1 MSSLETQIMAAAH
14 ASARGQAHVAARTVE
29 RLVHRCDRTPDG
41 WAALSEV
48 LTRLLL
54 GGVAER
60 WQQGWQPADLVHVVG
75 RQLRAVHRQVCAVA
89 IDVEAEGYRSSPAG
103 DPGWLAQ
110 VDAVTDRPD
119 DAVDDGGGSTLFQPS
134 VDHEAS
140 RAGRAG
146 QNGRGGRDG
155 RDGRDG
161 RAPLV
166 ERVVTLAGGVH
177 DGLGAAIDVL
187 GLFQQLL
194 AQPRLC
200 PPPSEWGSTP
210 RARGSGRAADPKVTE
225 RVRALLAKAESTTFP
240 DEAEAFTAK
249 AQELIARHAI
259 DLALLEGQPVVGD
272 VVGRRILIDDPYG
285 RAKSVLVAVIARANR
300 SSAVF
305 NEGLGL
311 STVFGTP
318 SDLDAVELL
327 FASLLTQATAVMTA
341 AGRTGGARARGRAF
355 RRSFLLA
362 FAYRIGERLAEATAA
377 AVTDARAVHGD
388 NVLPVLASRDAAAE
402 EARDAAF
409 PQLRGQRITTSSPEG
424 WIAGRAAADQAR
436 LGPEGQLRAG

>member
-14 ASARGQAHVAARTVE
+14 ASARGQAHVAARTVA

-48 LTRLLL
+48 LSRLLV
-54 GGVAER
+54 GAVAER
-60 WQQGWQPADLVHVVG
+60 WRQGWQPADLVHVVG

-89 IDVEAEGYRSSPAG
+89 IDVEAESYRSSPAG

-119 DAVDDGGGSTLFQPS
+119 DAVDGGGGSTLFESS
-134 VDHEAS
+134 VDPEARRAS
-140 RAGRAG
+140 RSGRY
-146 QNGRGGRDG
+146 GRGG

-177 DGLGAAIDVL
+177 DGLGAVIDVL

-210 RARGSGRAADPKVTE
+210 RVRGSGRAADPKVAE

-327 FASLLTQATAVMTA
+327 FASLLTQATAAMAA

-362 FAYRIGERLAEATAA
+362 FAYRIGERLAQATAS

-388 NVLPVLASRDAAAE
+388 GVLPVLASRDAAAE